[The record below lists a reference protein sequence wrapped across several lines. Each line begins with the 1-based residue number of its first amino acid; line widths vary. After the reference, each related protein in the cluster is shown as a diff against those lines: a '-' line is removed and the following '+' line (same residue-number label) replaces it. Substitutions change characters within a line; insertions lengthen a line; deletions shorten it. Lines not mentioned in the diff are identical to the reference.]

1 MQSLQNQQEQKA
13 AAEKAKSE
21 SASRPAD
28 KGKIKK
34 EANSRS
40 SKNTDNAL
48 KTSGRK
54 RGLGYSESE
63 NPGKRQKV
71 PNEPVKEADQAKAPD
86 APADMDSSMED
97 AGNCCPC
104 FFHVLVCGSYC

>member
-1 MQSLQNQQEQKA
+1 MQSQQEQKA

-54 RGLGYSESE
+54 RGLGYTESE

-71 PNEPVKEADQAKAPD
+71 PSEPAKAPD

-97 AGNCCPC
+97 AGNHCPC
-104 FFHVLVCGSYC
+104 LYDVLVCDSYS